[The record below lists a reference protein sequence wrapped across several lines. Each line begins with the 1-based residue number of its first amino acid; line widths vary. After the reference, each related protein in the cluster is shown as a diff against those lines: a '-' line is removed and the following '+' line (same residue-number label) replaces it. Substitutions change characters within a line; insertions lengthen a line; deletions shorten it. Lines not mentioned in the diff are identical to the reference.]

1 MRAQNLT
8 ISVPYKGCDK
18 DCPYCVSKMTG
29 YIESDEGAFYGN
41 MEKVSKIG
49 RAHV

>member
-1 MRAQNLT
+1 MRANNLT

-29 YIESDEGAFYGN
+29 YMESDKEAFVYKLG
-41 MEKVSKIG
+41 
-49 RAHV
+49 